1 ITNGVKENV
10 WIQCRL
16 DRAFGNAEWFS
27 LFPRTHLQYL
37 ERLGSDHRPIFLS
50 MVSQTQRRRGRFMCD
65 IIKKHWRPVERSDG
79 RDVTSVISSCRK
91 DLAQWKRSDAGNSKK
106 QIMQLRLQLEGEEKK
121 CF

>member
-1 ITNGVKENV
+1 MFDKR
-10 WIQCRL
+10 W
-16 DRAFGNAEWFS
+16 S
-27 LFPRTHLQYL
+27 
-37 ERLGSDHRPIFLS
+37 
-50 MVSQTQRRRGRFMCD
+50 TQPAVCD

-121 CF
+121 CVPNLAMLADLKGKLAQLYQEEESFWKQKSKNTWLVAGDLNTKVFHG